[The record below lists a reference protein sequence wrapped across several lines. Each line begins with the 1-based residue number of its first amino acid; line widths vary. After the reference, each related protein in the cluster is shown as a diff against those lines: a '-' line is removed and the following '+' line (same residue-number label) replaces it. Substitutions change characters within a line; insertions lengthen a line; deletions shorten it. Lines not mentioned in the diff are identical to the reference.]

1 MALSNEE
8 LSAVCRLSNLEAEV
22 ESLQTCN
29 NSLSKHVLELKK
41 KNTQLENRIKEL
53 QIQNSRMKSA
63 ASERKIY
70 TSMMETNNRIN
81 LRKIEE
87 LKAEIAALR
96 KSFRE
101 KERELEELYRFRAQR
116 LKSEADQTIERRER
130 LHQTTL
136 DHLVAQN
143 EVVVRGLGNEIREK
157 NELVSEALK
166 ICVEMHHTNTTMM
179 IETARRLAIK
189 PDENFHPVESE
200 TEHHLGWG

>member
-1 MALSNEE
+1 MSLSNKE
-8 LSAVCRLSNLEAEV
+8 LSTVCRLSNLEAEV

-29 NSLSKHVLELKK
+29 NSLSKHVSELKK

-53 QIQNSRMKSA
+53 QIQNSRMESA

-96 KSFRE
+96 ESFRE
-101 KERELEELYRFRAQR
+101 KERGLEELHRFRAQR
-116 LKSEADQTIERRER
+116 LKSDANQTIERRE
-130 LHQTTL
+130 HMYQTTL

-157 NELVSEALK
+157 DALVSEALK
-166 ICVEMHHTNTTMM
+166 VCVEMHHRNTTMM
-179 IETARRLAIK
+179 IETARRLATK
-189 PDENFHPVESE
+189 PD
-200 TEHHLGWG
+200 